1 MWQDTEQQELLHILG
16 ENLRTVWW
24 YLEKLKMLTSYG
36 HQSCA
41 HYIPQRNSCSGT
53 LRNVCN
59 NIHSSPRIAKTN
71 LETNDICIATEMTK
85 TKRRYL
91 RLVEYYMAVK
101 NEIPLYQMVWINH
114 NFTSPRRLCIVWYH
128 CRCSKITISKQI
140 TLNKKFKMGATAES
154 SLGTEWE
161 IP

>member
-1 MWQDTEQQELLHILG
+1 
-16 ENLRTVWW
+16 
-24 YLEKLKMLTSYG
+24 MLTSYG

-114 NFTSPRRLCIVWYH
+114 NFTSPRRLCIV
-128 CRCSKITISKQI
+128 
-140 TLNKKFKMGATAES
+140 
-154 SLGTEWE
+154 
-161 IP
+161 